1 MDSLTG
7 RTIEW
12 TCDDGPMAGVKIEH
26 TFDADG
32 SVTWRIAD
40 GPDKGASRKEK
51 SYGAVKV
58 NDKTWVLSYLA
69 ASGHTLTV
77 VLNLD
82 DRRAIAFG
90 SNETSWELMHA
101 GFEFVR

>member
-77 VLNLD
+77 VLNLE
-82 DRRAIAFG
+82 DRRVIAFG
-90 SNETSWELMHA
+90 SNDISWELMH
-101 GFEFVR
+101 GRFEIVR